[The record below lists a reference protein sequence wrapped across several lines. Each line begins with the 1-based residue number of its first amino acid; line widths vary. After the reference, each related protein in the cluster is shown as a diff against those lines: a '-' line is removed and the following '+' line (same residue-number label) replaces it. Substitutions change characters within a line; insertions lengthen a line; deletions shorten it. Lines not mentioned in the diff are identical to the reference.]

1 MKRAYLDYNA
11 SAPLRPE
18 AKHAMVQAMDCV
30 GNPSSVHSEGRAS
43 KAIVERAREQIA
55 QALGAQGADIIFTSG
70 ATEAAGLALH
80 GRALRCADVEHEAVR
95 AWCETGLSVD
105 KYGQILVPEPE
116 RSAVQLAN
124 SETGV
129 LQSLP
134 EGVAVCDMTQAFG
147 KLPVAFNWTG
157 AQMGL
162 ISAHKI
168 GGPKGVGA
176 LVIKR
181 GTELAAQIKGGGQ
194 EMGRRSGTENLVG
207 IAGFGAAAEAAIR
220 DVEQGLWDHVEKLRN
235 ILENSIE
242 QISASTIFIGKS
254 RPRLPNTS
262 CIVTEGWKGET
273 QVMQMDLAGLAVS
286 AGSACSSGKVKESRV
301 LQAMGFGASST
312 GSALRV
318 SLGPDTR
325 QKDIDW
331 LVESW
336 SKQYKKWA
344 DRAMV
349 AKDEQETLNGNFG

>member
-1 MKRAYLDYNA
+1 MDRAYLDYNA
-11 SAPLRPE
+11 SAALRLE
-18 AKHAMVQAMDCV
+18 ARQAMVQAMDCV
-30 GNPSSVHSEGRAS
+30 GNPSSVHAEGRAS
-43 KAIVERAREQIA
+43 KAILERARDQIA

-70 ATEAAGLALH
+70 ATEAAGLALR
-80 GRALRCADVEHEAVR
+80 GRALHCADVEHEAVR
-95 AWCETGLSVD
+95 AWCEPTLNVNRH
-105 KYGQILVPEPE
+105 GQISIAEPE
-116 RSAVQLAN
+116 KSAVQLAN

-129 LQSLP
+129 IQSLP

-147 KLPVAFNWTG
+147 KLPVAFNWIG

-176 LVIKR
+176 LVVKR

-194 EMGRRSGTENLVG
+194 EMGRRSGTENLIG

-220 DVEQGLWDHVEKLRN
+220 DVEQGIWGHVEKLRN

-242 QISASTIFIGKS
+242 QMSAATIFIGKS
-254 RPRLPNTS
+254 QPRLPNTS
-262 CIVTEGWKGET
+262 CMVTQGWKGET

-301 LQAMGFGASST
+301 LRAMGFEPSSA
-312 GSALRV
+312 GCALRV
-318 SLGPDTR
+318 SLGPDTQ

-336 SKQYKKWA
+336 SKQYKKWNARVMIA
-344 DRAMV
+344 DQ
-349 AKDEQETLNGNFG
+349 KQETLDGKYA

>member
-70 ATEAAGLALH
+70 ATEAAGLALN

-162 ISAHKI
+162 ISA
-168 GGPKGVGA
+168 
-176 LVIKR
+176 
-181 GTELAAQIKGGGQ
+181 
-194 EMGRRSGTENLVG
+194 
-207 IAGFGAAAEAAIR
+207 
-220 DVEQGLWDHVEKLRN
+220 
-235 ILENSIE
+235 
-242 QISASTIFIGKS
+242 
-254 RPRLPNTS
+254 
-262 CIVTEGWKGET
+262 
-273 QVMQMDLAGLAVS
+273 
-286 AGSACSSGKVKESRV
+286 
-301 LQAMGFGASST
+301 
-312 GSALRV
+312 
-318 SLGPDTR
+318 
-325 QKDIDW
+325 
-331 LVESW
+331 
-336 SKQYKKWA
+336 
-344 DRAMV
+344 
-349 AKDEQETLNGNFG
+349 